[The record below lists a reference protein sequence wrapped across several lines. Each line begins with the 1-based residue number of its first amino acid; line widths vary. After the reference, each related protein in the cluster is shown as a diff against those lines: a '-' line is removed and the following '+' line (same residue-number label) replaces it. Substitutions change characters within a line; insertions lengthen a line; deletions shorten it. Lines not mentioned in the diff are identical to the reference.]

1 MAIQSKVV
9 ENYSISRKLR
19 QDKKT
24 SDEFEVMLN
33 QLTLEELIALK
44 LELAAKAVKGKIHG
58 IPLWKKMPEIAKDAV
73 FKYAVS
79 ATKTKTEA
87 AKFLGINIS
96 TFNQLSNRYH
106 IE

>member
-1 MAIQSKVV
+1 MVIQSKIVKS
-9 ENYSISRKLR
+9 YSISRKL
-19 QDKKT
+19 QQEKKS

-44 LELAAKAVKGKIHG
+44 LELAAKAIKGKIHG

-79 ATKTKTEA
+79 TTKTKAEA
-87 AKFLGINIS
+87 ARFLGLNIS
-96 TFNQLSNRYH
+96 TFNQLSKRYH